1 MSRQPGSIKIFGDIY
16 PNGVWDELKEGVAPH
31 ICGNLVALASFNGDF
46 TVMCLYYISHLYLVV
61 TS

>member
-1 MSRQPGSIKIFGDIY
+1 MSCQPRNIKIFGDTY
-16 PNGVWDELKEGVAPH
+16 PNGVWGELKEGVASH
-31 ICGNLVALASFNGDF
+31 IYGNLVALALFNGDF